1 MSELDSECKIWKYF
15 ENSVESL
22 QGKKNCKRHHF
33 CLVFLKEEKWKN
45 RFGLSIQQGAP
56 QRKLFGRFFWT
67 PFFMQPN
74 LGFGDLCLEPTGDR
88 CQSNHCTTLHPLVS
102 LKKVQK
108 IVTFTLKKLELNW
121 KGKIVDSNKN
131 CGNWNCV
138 LQRYIKHWFA
148 VQAPTPAGTSSR
160 SCLSAIGKKDV
171 DVVHNGVHSCPAS
184 DQKHSPPSGRTYCD
198 FYTTAVAG
206 RPA

>member
-1 MSELDSECKIWKYF
+1 MEEQVWLVYSAGGATEEVIWQIF
-15 ENSVESL
+15 
-22 QGKKNCKRHHF
+22 
-33 CLVFLKEEKWKN
+33 
-45 RFGLSIQQGAP
+45 
-56 QRKLFGRFFWT
+56 FGR
-67 PFFMQPN
+67 PFSCN
-74 LGFGDLCLEPTGDR
+74 LTWDLGTCAWSRQVTGASPT
-88 CQSNHCTTLHPLVS
+88 TAPLYTLLF
-102 LKKVQK
+102 QK
-108 IVTFTLKKLELNW
+108 IITFTLKKLELNW

-131 CGNWNCV
+131 CGNWNCL

-184 DQKHSPPSGRTYCD
+184 DQKHSPPSGWTYCD

-206 RPA
+206 RPAQTPDNCCTLPRGLSEP

>member
-1 MSELDSECKIWKYF
+1 MACLFSR
-15 ENSVESL
+15 
-22 QGKKNCKRHHF
+22 GRHRGSY
-33 CLVFLKEEKWKN
+33 L
-45 RFGLSIQQGAP
+45 AD
-56 QRKLFGRFFWT
+56 FFWT

-131 CGNWNCV
+131 CGNWNCL

-148 VQAPTPAGTSSR
+148 VQAPTPAGTSSC

-206 RPA
+206 RPAQTPDNCCTLPRGLSEP